1 MLNEIRDLPP
11 GVIGF
16 EVSGKLHTSDYRD
29 ILQPALQ
36 QAAAV
41 GEVRI
46 VIVIPEFEGF
56 SAGAFWEDVKMGVE
70 HWRAWKRIA
79 LVTDVGWMA
88 QATRWFGWMTPGDVR
103 QFSLEQRDDAIAWA
117 AS

>member
-36 QAAAV
+36 QAAAT

-46 VIVIPEFEGF
+46 VIVIPEFKGF
-56 SAGAFWEDVKMGVE
+56 SAGACHRLGCQ
-70 HWRAWKRIA
+70 
-79 LVTDVGWMA
+79 LTDA
-88 QATRWFGWMTPGDVR
+88 
-103 QFSLEQRDDAIAWA
+103 
-117 AS
+117 